1 MVGAVLR
8 WHGLPT
14 FEPALLDRIL
24 RVRALVDHA
33 ADDLT
38 AALAH
43 IEAIT
48 QDSPKLA
55 QGKSKGEKP
64 VLAFSGNEHKF
75 RNEQKPSVTSK
86 KNSIQK
92 SVSVDGTGG
101 WINIQPKQLLGH

>member
-1 MVGAVLR
+1 MVGA
-8 WHGLPT
+8 
-14 FEPALLDRIL
+14 
-24 RVRALVDHA
+24 VRALVDHA

-86 KNSIQK
+86 KTRYKKCIS
-92 SVSVDGTGG
+92 G
-101 WINIQPKQLLGH
+101 WYWGLDKYPAQAASWALNP